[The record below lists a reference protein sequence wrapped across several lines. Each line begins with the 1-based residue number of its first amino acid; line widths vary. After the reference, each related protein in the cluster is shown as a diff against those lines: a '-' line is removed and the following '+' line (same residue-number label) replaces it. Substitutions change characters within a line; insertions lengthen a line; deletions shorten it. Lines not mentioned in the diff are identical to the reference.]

1 MRYDNLSFKIYHPSF
16 IIHRSSFTSFSYLAI
31 MFQKI
36 RKWKWIIS
44 AILCFVLLNTLP
56 SSFIE
61 KYYANGFFLVIR
73 NFLDNTF
80 GKVPFPSYYIFIAFL
95 LFIITKWF
103 LHFFRE
109 KPQPFL
115 QRVFKI
121 FSFVGFLI
129 TWFFI
134 FWGFNYGRVSLEDKL
149 NITIQPL
156 TTEQLTAETESTIEH
171 IAQVRNSIQHDTNS
185 IPQIVFINNI
195 EDNSRDAL
203 NVSLDKF
210 GYSYS
215 HKIRGRFVFDD
226 MFLVFSIGGQYLP
239 FVGEGNVDDAVY
251 YAKKPF
257 YLMHEMAHGNGFT
270 EEADCNF
277 LAYVSCVNS
286 KNLSLEYCGELNYL
300 SYLLPELRSRDS
312 VAFNTIKTTLPTA
325 IRRDLETMKK
335 YYEKHT
341 FKSSFIG
348 DAMNNIYLKIMGV
361 QDGVKNY
368 DKMLLLVYAWKY
380 NKK

>member
-1 MRYDNLSFKIYHPSF
+1 
-16 IIHRSSFTSFSYLAI
+16 
-31 MFQKI
+31 MFQKFY
-36 RKWKWIIS
+36 KWKWMIS
-44 AILCFVLLNTLP
+44 ATLCFVLLNILS

-61 KYYANGFFLVIR
+61 KYYSNGFFLFIR
-73 NFLDNTF
+73 NFLDSTF
-80 GKVPFPSYYIFIAFL
+80 GQLPFPSYYIFIAFL
-95 LFIITKWF
+95 FFIIIKWL
-103 LHFFRE
+103 LHFFKE
-109 KPQPFL
+109 KPQPLL

-134 FWGFNYGRVSLEDKL
+134 FWGFNYGRISLEDKL
-149 NITIQPL
+149 NLNIQPI
-156 TTEQLTAETESTIEH
+156 TTEQLVSETNATIAH
-171 IAQVRNSIQHDTNS
+171 IAQIRNTIQRDTNS

-203 NVSLDKF
+203 NTSLAKF

-226 MFLVFSIGGQYLP
+226 LFLMFSIGGQYLP

-251 YAKKPF
+251 YSKKPF
-257 YLMHEMAHGNGFT
+257 YMMHEMAHGNGFT
-270 EEADCNF
+270 EEATCNF
-277 LAYVSCVNS
+277 LAYVSCLESN
-286 KNLSLEYCGELNYL
+286 NLSFEYCGELNYL

-312 VAFNTIKTTLPTA
+312 VAFNTINTTLPIA
-325 IRRDLETMKK
+325 IRKDFEAMKK
-335 YYEKHT
+335 HYEKHT

-368 DKMLLLVYAWKY
+368 DKMLLLVYTWK
-380 NKK
+380 NSKR